1 MIEKIKASSEAK
13 LKEIMEGEHEK
24 KGSDW
29 KLVENQLLLKSQIIC
44 CTLALSGVDKLEAL
58 KNCVDYLIV
67 DEACQCI
74 EPASL
79 IPFELGPKKVILVG
93 D

>member
-1 MIEKIKASSEAK
+1 VKQ
-13 LKEIMEGEHEK
+13 

-29 KLVENQLLLKSQIIC
+29 RNVETQLIQQSKIIC
-44 CTLALSGVDKLEAL
+44 CTLSLAGQDKLDIL
-58 KNCVDYLIV
+58 KDQVDYLIV

-79 IPFELGPKKVILVG
+79 IPFELGPNRVILVG
-93 D
+93 DQN